1 MSEAEPDRPKDPRT
15 YPVHLRLDGRTVL
28 VVGAGRTAV
37 RRLERLMETGAR
49 IVVVAPEAV
58 AEIQELAAAGLLE
71 LQLRDFQPADLHG
84 VWMVHAVSED
94 AARNDEVLELSRAAN
109 GNGSSRPALV
119 CGDEGCSSSGD
130 LLLPAAFDL
139 GTATVSVG
147 TGGTDFRRARDIKT
161 VLKRQLESVSD
172 AELVVIGA
180 DQRCLDVAALER
192 VCRDAGEERRLRGT
206 LAALRPVDEFFILNT
221 CNRFEVYMIAGAN
234 PIVRELVVHG
244 MRLHTIPPDRRYVH
258 AGRDAFVHLSLVLAG
273 AYANLFGETAIVQQV
288 KEALERGR
296 NAETTGPRLERYVTE
311 ALNIARRVRQA
322 VMTGL
327 ESREAEDL
335 CAARLTNSR
344 PGLDAETVLVIGT
357 GAVGRAVVAR
367 LGKRPRK
374 ILWAFFRKA
383 PALEGFAAERIEVIG
398 VDRVPEVLGSS
409 DVVIVASG
417 AKEPILRRE
426 HAPLLAGRRALV
438 LDLSVP
444 RGVDPALAGT
454 EGLELVHLQELV
466 TCSRPSDVPG
476 LVRLSEESARLESY
490 RFMKEEAVCP

>member
-1 MSEAEPDRPKDPRT
+1 MNDSDEHEPKDRRT
-15 YPVHLRLDGRTVL
+15 YPVHLRLEGRTVL

-37 RRLERLMETGAR
+37 RRLERLLETGAR
-49 IVVVAPEAV
+49 IIVVAPEALP
-58 AEIQELAAAGLLE
+58 EIHELATAGLLE
-71 LQLRDFQPADLHG
+71 LQLRPFQPADLLG

-94 AARNDEVLELSRAAN
+94 AAQNDEVLALSRPQA
-109 GNGSSRPALV
+109 GNGSGKPPLV
-119 CGDEGCSSSGD
+119 CGDEGCSDGGD

-147 TGGTDFRRARDIKT
+147 TGGTDFRKARVIKT
-161 VLKRQLESVSD
+161 VLKRQLESVTN

-180 DQRCLDVAALER
+180 DQRSLDVAALER
-192 VCRDAGEERRLRGT
+192 VCRDAGEDRRLRST
-206 LAALRPVDEFFILNT
+206 LAALRPVDEFFVLNT

-244 MRLHTIPPDRRYVH
+244 MRLHTIPPDRRYIH
-258 AGRDAFVHLSLVLAG
+258 AGRDAFVHLSLVLSG

-296 NAETTGPRLERYVTE
+296 VAETAGPRLERYVTE

-327 ESREAEDL
+327 ETREAEDL
-335 CAARLTNSR
+335 CAARLANSR
-344 PGLDAETVLVIGT
+344 PSLDQETVLVIGT

-367 LGKRPRK
+367 LGDRPRK
-374 ILWAFFRKA
+374 ILWAFFRKS
-383 PALEGFAAERIEVIG
+383 PPLEGLARDRIEVIG
-398 VDRVPEVLGSS
+398 VDRVPEVLGGS
-409 DVVIVASG
+409 DVIIVASG
-417 AKEPILRRE
+417 AKEPIIRAE

-444 RGVDPALAGT
+444 RGVDPALQSAAGV
-454 EGLELVHLQELV
+454 EVVHLQELV
-466 TCSRPSDVPG
+466 SCSRPSDVPG
-476 LVRLSEESARLESY
+476 LVRLSEESARTESY